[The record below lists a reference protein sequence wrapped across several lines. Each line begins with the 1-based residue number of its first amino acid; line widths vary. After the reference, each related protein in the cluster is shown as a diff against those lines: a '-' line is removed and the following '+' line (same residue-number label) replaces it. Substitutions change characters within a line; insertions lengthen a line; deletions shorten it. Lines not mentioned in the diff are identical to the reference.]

1 MAPWSLFYGS
11 FFAIY
16 GLWVTFGPARLMQ
29 SSPNWAAASLAL
41 SSLVY
46 FVALPSAQWT
56 WKRFGFTTALGIWAL
71 LTVLAYSLPLLDAS
85 LLPLVLPVGSMAAA
99 GSYGLAE
106 TYMIEELTTQGRAH
120 EFGASRKW
128 GSLGFLL
135 AAGFGGMLLDRMGGI
150 SSLEILLAVV
160 AVGFGLCSLI
170 LMRYE
175 RSHGVGQIKLAGTSS
190 VLNAPDAGEIEP
202 VTLSAMSGQSQEDL
216 LAAHSVRESQPE
228 KSVLLRAI
236 PQWALA
242 LALIGITFQRVAE
255 NQSTAWFGAM
265 WMAGGHS
272 ATQAGLLSA
281 WAVLAE
287 FFAMGASTRWL
298 ERAPLQRVMFW
309 CCLISSVR
317 WILTPSCS
325 SMVCAA
331 ALQSVH
337 ALSFGVF
344 YPASLIWIRSHWP
357 KHFFKARFTMEGGQ
371 RALSSGYYFLA
382 AGSLIPVLGF
392 APVFEGCGLFAAIGA
407 AVWCLPAFKEKR
419 IVTA

>member
-29 SSPNWAAASLAL
+29 SSPHWAATSLAL

-56 WKRFGFTTALGIWAL
+56 WKRFGFSVALGVWAL
-71 LTVLAYSLPLLDAS
+71 MAVLAYSLPLLDSS
-85 LLPLVLPVGSMAAA
+85 LLPLVLPLGSMAAA

-106 TYMIEELTTQGRAH
+106 TYMIEALTAQGRAH

-150 SSLEILLAVV
+150 ASLEILLALV
-160 AVGFGLCSLI
+160 AMGFGACTLN

-175 RSHGVGQIKLAGTSS
+175 REHGVGVSKKAPL
-190 VLNAPDAGEIEP
+190 VLNAPDAGEMEP
-202 VTLSAMSGQSQEDL
+202 VTLSALSGQSQDVL
-216 LAAHSVRESQPE
+216 IQSRSDHESRQE
-228 KSVLLRAI
+228 KDRSLSPITI
-236 PQWALA
+236 PKWALG
-242 LALIGITFQRVAE
+242 LALVGITFQRVAE

-309 CCLISSVR
+309 CCLISAAR
-317 WILTPSCS
+317 WAFTPNCS
-325 SMVCAA
+325 SLWCAA

-357 KHFFKARFTMEGGQ
+357 LHFFKARFVMEGGQ
-371 RALSSGYYFLA
+371 RALSSAYYFLA
-382 AGSLIPVLGF
+382 AGAMIPLMGYV
-392 APVFEGCGLFAAIGA
+392 PVFVGCGIFAGLGA
-407 AVWCLPAFKEKR
+407 LVWCLPAFKENR
-419 IVTA
+419 

>member
-29 SSPNWAAASLAL
+29 SSPDWAAASLAL

-46 FVALPSAQWT
+46 FVALPLAQWT
-56 WKRFGFTTALGIWAL
+56 WKYFGFTTALGIWAF
-71 LTVLAYSLPLLDAS
+71 TAVLAYSLPVLDSS
-85 LLPLVLPVGSMAAA
+85 LLPFVLPIGSMAAA

-106 TYMIEELTTQGRAH
+106 TYMIEELTAQGRAH

-150 SSLEILLAVV
+150 TALETLLAVV

-175 RSHGVGQIKLAGTSS
+175 RTHGVGHRVPVQ
-190 VLNAPDAGEIEP
+190 LNAPDAGEIEP
-202 VTLSAMSGQSQEDL
+202 VSVSAMLANVKQEIEPVSSIARTQTGNSL
-216 LAAHSVRESQPE
+216 IEVSFP
-228 KSVLLRAI
+228 K
-236 PQWALA
+236 WALA
-242 LALIGITFQRVAE
+242 VALLGITFQRVAE

-298 ERAPLQRVMFW
+298 ERAPLQRAMFW
-309 CCLISSVR
+309 CCLISAAR
-317 WILTPSCS
+317 WALTPSCS
-325 SMVCAA
+325 SMLCAA
-331 ALQSVH
+331 TLQSVH

-344 YPASLIWIRSHWP
+344 YPASLIWIKSRWP
-357 KHFFKARFTMEGGQ
+357 QDFFKARFMMEGGQ
-371 RALSSGYYFLA
+371 RAVSSAYSFLA
-382 AGSLIPVLGF
+382 AGTMIPLMGYV
-392 APVFEGCGLFAAIGA
+392 PVFVGCGLFAAIGA
-407 AVWCLPAFKEKR
+407 VVWCLPALKER
-419 IVTA
+419 R

>member
-1 MAPWSLFYGS
+1 MAPWSVFYGS

-29 SSPNWAAASLAL
+29 SSPHWAATSLAL

-46 FVALPSAQWT
+46 FVALPSAQWS
-56 WKRFGFTTALGIWAL
+56 WKRFGFTYAIGFWAL
-71 LTVLAYSLPLLDAS
+71 IAVVAYSLPLLDSS
-85 LLPLVLPVGSMAAA
+85 LLPFVLPLGSMAAA

-106 TYMIEELTTQGRAH
+106 TYMIEALTAQGRAH

-135 AAGFGGMLLDRMGGI
+135 SAGFGGFLLDRMHGI
-150 SSLEILLAVV
+150 SSLELLLALV
-160 AVGFGLCSLI
+160 AMGFGLSTLN

-175 RSHGVGQIKLAGTSS
+175 RTHGVGANTLFPE
-190 VLNAPDAGEIEP
+190 VLNAPDAGELEP
-202 VTLSAMSGQSQEDL
+202 VTLAAMSGQREDQL
-216 LAAHSVRESQPE
+216 NLSE
-228 KSVLLRAI
+228 KTTAPDRLGVAELCSSTPVA
-236 PQWALA
+236 QWALMIA
-242 LALIGITFQRVAE
+242 LVGITFQRVAE

-265 WMAGGHS
+265 WMASGHS

-298 ERAPLQRVMFW
+298 ERAPLQRIMFW
-309 CCLISSVR
+309 CCFISAIR
-317 WILTPSCS
+317 WALTPSCS
-325 SMVCAA
+325 SMWCAA
-331 ALQSVH
+331 SLQSIH

-344 YPASLIWIRSHWP
+344 YPASLIWIRSRWP
-357 KHFFKARFTMEGGQ
+357 DHFFKARFTMEGGQ

-382 AGSLIPVLGF
+382 AGTLIPLAGYG
-392 APVFEGCGLFAAIGA
+392 PVFIGCGLCAAIGA
-407 AVWCLPAFKEKR
+407 MVWWLPALRESR
-419 IVTA
+419 